1 MSDIQEKAMERSIDD
16 TGTGVEPNDEQIEMK
31 QEVEDIE
38 GEGNDN
44 DYDEEEDDD
53 YDPTAKNEDEAE
65 QLDDDSEKE
74 EPDYSA
80 IGSNTTQVRTRN
92 QRYQDISQAKAK
104 ETNIVGEVSN
114 DIDFDAMFNTLK
126 AKSTE
131 GKPTDWKEILGDDG
145 QDNDEVKDDTSKIT
159 VPSETNN
166 EQLTDQPAKIWINTS
181 YAFAGRVITES
192 KQVDADSAE
201 AKAYLNSTAGLQM
214 KEGATQKYRAFVPV
228 IRTIK
233 GSDEPVELR
242 IKLKRPSLIDKFL
255 STLGNKFQKLSTL
268 EKSRLDWA
276 SFVDQNKINDELKS
290 HNKDGYLEKQD
301 FLGRVQANQDKN
313 YESAREA
320 DRLRR
325 WQDQQKQL

>member
-1 MSDIQEKAMERSIDD
+1 MTAVHEKLEKDPDA
-16 TGTGVEPNDEQIEMK
+16 GTGVVVNDDSSIGKAGKPTEDT
-31 QEVEDIE
+31 QE
-38 GEGNDN
+38 ND

-53 YDPTAKNEDEAE
+53 YDPTAKAEDEAAE
-65 QLDDDSEKE
+65 LDDSDKE

-92 QRYQDISQAKAK
+92 QRYQDLSLAKAK
-104 ETNIVGEVSN
+104 ETNIIGTVSS
-114 DIDFDAMFNTLK
+114 DIDFDAIFNSLK
-126 AKSTE
+126 TKSVE
-131 GKPTDWKEILGDDG
+131 GKPTNWKEIMGDG
-145 QDNDEVKDDTSKIT
+145 SEEKEPESKLL
-159 VPSETNN
+159 VPETKT
-166 EQLTDQPAKIWINTS
+166 EDLSDQTPKIWINTS

-214 KEGATQKYRAFVPV
+214 KEGGTQKYRAFVPV
-228 IRTIK
+228 IRTVK
-233 GSDEPVELR
+233 GIDEPVELR

-255 STLGNKFQKLSTL
+255 STQGNKFQKLSTL

-276 SFVDQNKINDELKS
+276 SFVDKNKINDELKS

-320 DRLRR
+320 DRIRR

>member
-1 MSDIQEKAMERSIDD
+1 
-16 TGTGVEPNDEQIEMK
+16 
-31 QEVEDIE
+31 
-38 GEGNDN
+38 
-44 DYDEEEDDD
+44 
-53 YDPTAKNEDEAE
+53 
-65 QLDDDSEKE
+65 
-74 EPDYSA
+74 
-80 IGSNTTQVRTRN
+80 
-92 QRYQDISQAKAK
+92 
-104 ETNIVGEVSN
+104 
-114 DIDFDAMFNTLK
+114 MFNTLK

-268 EKSRLDWA
+268 EVKIRLGK
-276 SFVDQNKINDELKS
+276 FCRPE
-290 HNKDGYLEKQD
+290 
-301 FLGRVQANQDKN
+301 
-313 YESAREA
+313 
-320 DRLRR
+320 
-325 WQDQQKQL
+325 